1 MKYSATAAT
10 FALFVS
16 ESLGVLL
23 TLAKKVKFLSY
34 RLLKL
39 NAFESRPK
47 MVFGVLMLSL
57 VAFDSE
63 SPKILPGVLMLS
75 LVAFDSESPKI
86 LPGVLMLSLV
96 AFDSESPKI
105 LPGVLMLSL
114 VAFDSESP
122 KILPGVLIPRRTDV
136 ANTLDDSRAEPTTA
150 GTTTKRKHLRASR
163 VQDGAHIWFV
173 CLVRPR
179 YFQHGQKVGIT
190 QR

>member
-1 MKYSATAAT
+1 VEVFTNLPEADNGMGCGNPGLLDPEKGRRSSSPRVMKYSATAAT

-23 TLAKKVKFLSY
+23 TLAKNVKFLSY

-47 MVFGVLMLSL
+47 MVF
-57 VAFDSE
+57 
-63 SPKILPGVLMLS
+63 
-75 LVAFDSESPKI
+75 
-86 LPGVLMLSLV
+86 GVLMLSLV

>member
-1 MKYSATAAT
+1 
-10 FALFVS
+10 
-16 ESLGVLL
+16 
-23 TLAKKVKFLSY
+23 
-34 RLLKL
+34 
-39 NAFESRPK
+39 

-86 LPGVLMLSLV
+86 
-96 AFDSESPKI
+96 I
-105 LPGVLMLSL
+105 
-114 VAFDSESP
+114 
-122 KILPGVLIPRRTDV
+122 PGVLIPRRTDV

-150 GTTTKRKHLRASR
+150 GTTANRKHLRASR

-179 YFQHGQKVGIT
+179 YFQHGQKEGIT

>member
-1 MKYSATAAT
+1 MEVFTNLPEADNGMGCGNPGLLDPEKGRRSSSPRVMKYSATAAT

-23 TLAKKVKFLSY
+23 TLAKNVKFLSY

-47 MVFGVLMLSL
+47 MVF
-57 VAFDSE
+57 
-63 SPKILPGVLMLS
+63 
-75 LVAFDSESPKI
+75 
-86 LPGVLMLSLV
+86 
-96 AFDSESPKI
+96 
-105 LPGVLMLSL
+105 GVLMLSL

-173 CLVRPR
+173 CLVRSR